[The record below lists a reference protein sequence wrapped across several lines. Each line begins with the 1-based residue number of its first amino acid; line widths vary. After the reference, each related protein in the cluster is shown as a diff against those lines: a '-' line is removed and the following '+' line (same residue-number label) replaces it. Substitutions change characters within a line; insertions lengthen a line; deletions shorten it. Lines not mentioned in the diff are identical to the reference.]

1 MNWLKELMTQCLP
14 LKIEV
19 LPVGSHEDSELTE
32 TSDLIQ
38 GRKPMEDKTSGKV
51 KLIFICAKVPDSET
65 KSSLLNAVPSNLNC
79 QFVEAIKAS
88 TGMEL
93 GFTVQA
99 RGGVITKF
107 VPKDHHI
114 DISIQGTTLPELG
127 DPLWTDIQEILRKD
141 GYAQSW
147 EIKVNDDKIV
157 YDEKLAQEMASH
169 KIRDHEFTDA
179 DMTDLKIM
187 LETAGDVNDF
197 LATLEGKKP
206 QRRSKK
212 GRL

>member
-1 MNWLKELMTQCLP
+1 MTQCLP

-32 TSDLIQ
+32 TADMIQ
-38 GRKPMEDKTSGKV
+38 GRKPMEDKTTGKV
-51 KLIFICAKVPDSET
+51 KVIFVCAKNPDT
-65 KSSLLNAVPSNLNC
+65 KTKDTLLDAVPSNLNC

-99 RGGVITKF
+99 HGGVITKF
-107 VPKDHHI
+107 IPKNHHV
-114 DISIQGTTLPELG
+114 DISIQGTTLPELD
-127 DPLWTDIQEILRKD
+127 DPLWIDIQEILKKD

-147 EIKVNDDKIV
+147 EIKVNDAKIV
-157 YDEKLAQEMASH
+157 YDEKIAQEMASH
-169 KIRDHEFTDA
+169 KIRDREFTDG

-206 QRRSKK
+206 RRRSKK
-212 GRL
+212 GEL